1 MQNKAGPDQCI
12 FGHRATAACHLPSLE
27 CFLIDCIPS
36 FDSFI
41 LKETEEERKGERE
54 RRGEG
59 GEEGVKE
66 GREGK

>member
-41 LKETEEERKGERE
+41 LKETEERKGERE
-54 RRGEG
+54 REG
-59 GEEGVKE
+59 
-66 GREGK
+66 GREGERE